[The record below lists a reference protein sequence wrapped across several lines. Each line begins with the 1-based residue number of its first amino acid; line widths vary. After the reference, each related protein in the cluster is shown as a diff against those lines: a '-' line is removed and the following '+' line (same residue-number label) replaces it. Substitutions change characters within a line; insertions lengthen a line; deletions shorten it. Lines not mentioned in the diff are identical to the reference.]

1 MPMRQQRRA
10 HSGKQKPF
18 FKAALQSDGTLELLV
33 YEDIG
38 ENWWDGGGITAKTIK
53 QAIDDAGAF
62 DQILVRINSPG
73 GDASEGIAIYNL
85 LRSTHKPVEVCV
97 DGIAASSASIIA
109 MAGDTI
115 TMGPNSLMM
124 VHNAWS
130 DGAGYA
136 SDHRKLADTLDTVS
150 DAIAQTYIRRTGMA
164 AEDVSAMMDA
174 ETWLTAQD
182 CLDQGFATNITE
194 EPGIAETALALARQF
209 KALGRMKHLPKALRN
224 DDLDNAKDCECDCAN
239 CLDGE
244 CDACTN
250 AECDDP
256 NCEDCPMQA
265 DAQASLD
272 SFRDRLG
279 IGPVSIE
286 DARARL
292 EEIDSHSAD
301 AVTID
306 DARGELDAIEGVL
319 STPENESPEVG
330 LRRRYALALGRRG

>member
-1 MPMRQQRRA
+1 MHGKTRRA
-10 HSGKQKPF
+10 SQPGKPF

-38 ENWWDGGGITAKTIK
+38 ENWWDSGGITAKTIK

-182 CLDQGFATNITE
+182 CLDQGFANNITE

-209 KALGRMKHLPKALRN
+209 KALGRMKHVPKALQN
-224 DDLDNAKDCECDCAN
+224 EGGLDGAAKCECDCAN
-239 CLDGE
+239 CLDGD
-244 CDACTN
+244 CDTCTN
-250 AECDDP
+250 ADCADP
-256 NCEDCPMQA
+256 NCDGCPMQA
-265 DAQASLD
+265 EAQASIEDWL
-272 SFRDRLG
+272 DRLG
-279 IGPVSIE
+279 SGPVSID
-286 DARARL
+286 DARRKL
-292 EEIDSHSAD
+292 EDIDSHSAD

-306 DARGELDAIEGVL
+306 AARGELDAIEGVL
-319 STPENESPEVG
+319 STPENQLAEPE
-330 LRRRYALALGRRG
+330 LRRRYASALGRRC